1 LLKNN
6 KSCWPWDNG
15 CFGPSSSTT
24 TAQVKKKK
32 GARQADARAAS
43 QELSQSERG
52 IDFKYGTGSK
62 DEKR

>member
-1 LLKNN
+1 LGQRLLWSIQFNN
-6 KSCWPWDNG
+6 N
-15 CFGPSSSTT
+15 SSGK
-24 TAQVKKKK
+24 KKKK
-32 GARQADARAAS
+32 GARQADARAAG